1 MSAINMYTLDKEQFE
16 DSCDVVK
23 ACVMQALVR
32 EGLLDA
38 EKADAWAASHTVI
51 VRKKSFFRTVTDRF
65 LKAESKENWDYYLVV
80 EKK

>member
-1 MSAINMYTLDKEQFE
+1 MMAINMYHFDKEHFE

-23 ACVMQALVR
+23 AVVVQALVR
-32 EGLLDA
+32 EGLLGS

-51 VRKKSFFRTVTDRF
+51 VRKKSFFRTVTDKF
-65 LKAESKENWDYYLVV
+65 LKAESRENWDYYLVV